1 MEGSQ
6 KIYYKK
12 IKVVFM
18 VVVVFLC
25 IAGCSKEEMMDPVQI
40 DEVDLT
46 LVNDGTFEGEYTDPK
61 SDGFAKV
68 QITVSRHRIE
78 ALQIIDRQC
87 SPVGKKG
94 EYVVNNILKA
104 QSVKVDAISGATTT
118 STIIMKATEV
128 ALNKGIDHE

>member
-6 KIYYKK
+6 KKYYTT

-18 VVVVFLC
+18 SVIVSLS
-25 IAGCSKEEMMDPVQI
+25 IAGCSKEDMMDPVQI

-46 LVNDGTFEGEYTDPK
+46 LVNDGTFVGEYTDPK

-68 QITVSRHRIE
+68 QVTVSRHRIE

-87 SPVGKKG
+87 SPAGKKG